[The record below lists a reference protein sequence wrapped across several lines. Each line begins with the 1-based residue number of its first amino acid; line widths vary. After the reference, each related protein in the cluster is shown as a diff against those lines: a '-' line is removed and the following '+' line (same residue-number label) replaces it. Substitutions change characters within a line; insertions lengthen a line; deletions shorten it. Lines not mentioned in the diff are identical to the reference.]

1 MIKKIINKILLFVP
15 IFLLASCRPP
25 ADCDFD
31 NPPKIDHFFN
41 YLFTKGTAREGDF
54 EELSV
59 NMSKNEALHKMHTY
73 GTHVQSIIN
82 KDGKK
87 IETWLY
93 KTSSLP
99 PKIYLL
105 FFYNEKLLQ
114 WNSFKALDKDLKL
127 KVSRILDDVK
137 RRTLPEN

>member
-1 MIKKIINKILLFVP
+1 
-15 IFLLASCRPP
+15 
-25 ADCDFD
+25 
-31 NPPKIDHFFN
+31 
-41 YLFTKGTAREGDF
+41 
-54 EELSV
+54 
-59 NMSKNEALHKMHTY
+59 MSKNEALHKMHTY

-87 IETWLY
+87 IEIWRY
-93 KTSSLP
+93 ETSSLT